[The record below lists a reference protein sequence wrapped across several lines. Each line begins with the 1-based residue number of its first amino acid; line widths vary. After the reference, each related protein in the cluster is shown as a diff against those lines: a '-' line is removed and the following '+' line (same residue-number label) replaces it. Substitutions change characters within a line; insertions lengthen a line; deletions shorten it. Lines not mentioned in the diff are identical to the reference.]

1 MPILKN
7 KTIIKNLSIKKLIQ
21 KLSFRQAPLRN
32 RVLLIGDL
40 ILICVA
46 ALGSFALR
54 FEFGGLFFYYLP
66 QAWRMVILAFI
77 IKPIIYYFFGLYRRL
92 WAYASIRELMLIVSS
107 VTTAS
112 IVLAVAVTMMSY
124 YQVQE
129 NNYIGF
135 PRSVLVIDWMLSVIL
150 VGGLRFSSRLIAES
164 HSTASDEKLGNWYRR
179 VLIVGAGDA
188 GALVARE
195 IQKNPQLNLELV
207 CFLDDDKA
215 KQKQQIHGIPVVGT
229 LDDLPRLITRNRIH
243 EVIIA
248 IPTATGDV
256 VRKVANYC
264 HDKNVTFRTMPG
276 MYELIGGKVSV
287 NRLREVNINDLLR
300 RIPAKIDERR
310 IGSILGGKRI
320 LVTGAGGS
328 IGSELCRQIA
338 RWGPSALVILGHGE
352 NSIFETLLELDEVF
366 STLPIHPVIADIRDQ
381 DRLEAAFASL
391 QPDVVFH
398 AAAHKH
404 VPLMEVNVEEAITNN
419 VLGTR
424 NIVEVSQTY
433 GVERLVLISTD
444 KAIRP
449 SSVYGATK
457 RLAEL
462 LVLDAANTTER
473 PFSVVRFG
481 NVLGSRGSVVPRF
494 QRQIEIGGPV
504 TITHPDMER
513 YFMTIPEAVHLV
525 LQASAMGQG
534 GEVFVLRMGEQ
545 IRIQTLAEDLI
556 RLSGLDPGKD
566 IEILYTGIRP
576 GEKLSEELWDR
587 GASYE
592 PTQHPDIV
600 LLAKEDIVSDQALNQ
615 AVDELIHLARE
626 GYPTEIVKRLDRI
639 IPGSSVRSTPPPDL
653 TSIV

>member
-1 MPILKN
+1 M
-7 KTIIKNLSIKKLIQ
+7 
-21 KLSFRQAPLRN
+21 
-32 RVLLIGDL
+32 
-40 ILICVA
+40 
-46 ALGSFALR
+46 R
-54 FEFGGLFFYYLP
+54 FEFSSLFYYYLP
-66 QAWRMVILAFI
+66 QAWRMIILAMI
-77 IKPIIYYFFGLYRRL
+77 IKPVIYYLFGLYRRL
-92 WAYASIRELMLIVSS
+92 WAYASIRELMLV
-107 VTTAS
+107 VT
-112 IVLAVAVTMMSY
+112 AVTAASMMLSIAVTIMTY
-124 YQVQE
+124 YQLQQE
-129 NNYIGF
+129 NYIGF
-135 PRSVLVIDWMLSVIL
+135 PRSVLVIDWMLSMIL
-150 VGGLRFSSRLIAES
+150 VGGLRFSSRLIAETR
-164 HSTASDEKLGNWYRR
+164 STASEEPSDNLSRR

-215 KQKQQIHGIPVVGT
+215 KQKQQIHGIPVAGT
-229 LDDLPRLITRNRIH
+229 LDDLPRVITRRRIH
-243 EVIIA
+243 EVVIA
-248 IPTATGDV
+248 IPTASGDV

-264 HDKNVTFRTMPG
+264 HEKNVTFRTMPG

-287 NRLREVNINDLLR
+287 KRLREVNINDLLR
-300 RIPAKIDERR
+300 RIPAKIDDRR
-310 IGSILGGKRI
+310 IGSALGGKRI

-352 NSIFETLLELDEVF
+352 NSIFETLLELEEIYP
-366 STLPIHPVIADIRDQ
+366 SLPIHPVIADIRDQ
-381 DRLEAAFASL
+381 DRIDNAFASL
-391 QPDVVFH
+391 QPEVVFH

-424 NIVEVSQTY
+424 NIVEVAQTY
-433 GVERLVLISTD
+433 GVERLVMISTD

-449 SSVYGATK
+449 TSVYGATK

-462 LVLDAANTTER
+462 LVLDAAHISKR

-494 QRQIEIGGPV
+494 QRQIEAGGPV
-504 TITHPDMER
+504 RITHPDMER

-525 LQASAMGQG
+525 LQASTLGNG
-534 GEVFVLRMGEQ
+534 GEVFVLRMGDQ
-545 IRIQTLAEDLI
+545 VRILTLAEDLI

-566 IEILYTGIRP
+566 VEILFTGIRP

-587 GASYE
+587 WATYE

-600 LLAKEDIVSDQALNQ
+600 QLAKEDILGDQALNQ
-615 AVDELIHLARE
+615 AVEELIHLARE

-639 IPGSSVRSTPPPDL
+639 IPGASVRSTPPPDL